1 MQTTSQKP
9 CAQGAECDRRTQQ
22 DPGETPLER
31 NVTHIA
37 LFAALI
43 AVLGLVPRIDL
54 AAGVPITA
62 QSLGIML
69 CGTVLGAKRGAMAVL
84 LFLALV
90 AAGLPLLSGG
100 RGGLGV
106 FASPSVGFLIGFPV
120 AAFVAGWIMERT
132 SLAPGVAATAA
143 AVIGGIGV
151 LYLFGI
157 SGMALVLDKT
167 LPEAAQIA
175 IAFLPGD
182 IVKAAI
188 AGAVTATL
196 ARMRPGALL
205 SRA

>member
-1 MQTTSQKP
+1 M
-9 CAQGAECDRRTQQ
+9 
-22 DPGETPLER
+22 ER
-31 NVTHIA
+31 SLTHIA

-43 AVLGLVPRIDL
+43 AVLGLIPKIDL

-69 CGTVLGAKRGAMAVL
+69 CGTVLGARRGALAVL

-106 FASPSVGFLIGFPV
+106 FAGPSVGYLVGFPV
-120 AAFVAGWIMERT
+120 AAFVTGWLVERT
-132 SLAPGVAATAA
+132 TLPVGYAATAA

-157 SGMALVLDKT
+157 SGMAIMLGKT
-167 LPEAAQIA
+167 WPEAALLGM
-175 IAFLPGD
+175 AFLPGD
-182 IVKAAI
+182 ILKAAL
-188 AGAVTATL
+188 AGMVTQSL
-196 ARMRPGALL
+196 ARMRPASLL